1 MSERRCDK
9 CDFGIAEDTVGN
21 REVGECRRC
30 PPRVITSA
38 IIGVATRWP
47 VVHGDNWCG
56 EFTPNLSAIERGNLS
71 DADRVS
77 IKVLGLSTRVMNCL
91 ASEGVKTVGDL
102 ARCSRDKLEYIRNFG
117 DTSMLEVVMRLAGRG
132 LTLAGENPG

>member
-9 CDFGIAEDTVGN
+9 CDFWHGESD
-21 REVGECRRC
+21 VGECRRR
-30 PPRVITSA
+30 PPERCEP
-38 IIGVATRWP
+38 GECGFP
-47 VVHGDNWCG
+47 DVHCSLWCG
-56 EFTPNLSAIERGNLS
+56 EFTPNLSAIERRNLL

-91 ASEGVKTVGDL
+91 ESEGVKTVGDL

-132 LTLAGENPG
+132 LTLAGENPD